1 MTYVAASGTARIQHA
16 DTGEVFEIDADELDF
31 EAIGADE
38 RNMGPEIHHQAELEH
53 PELGTLTW
61 GLWEYPVGIENM
73 TETEIGRHTILED
86 IDYGLRHEPDEDEPP
101 EDDEPD
107 LPALLSRLPAQ
118 IDALDH
124 ILSQFTD
131 LQPRIGHN
139 QPPEEHRFTLTDLEI
154 GEIRAS
160 LDELRA
166 QAASPK
172 AITTAD
178 PTTIQLAKTR
188 LSKLS
193 STLEK
198 WGKMSTGALALGV
211 LGGLGKGAGEHVW
224 QQTPMLHHL
233 VDAIQHTLTVWIHA
247 LMALF

>member
-31 EAIGADE
+31 DSIGADE

-73 TETEIGRHTILED
+73 TETEIGPHTLLED
-86 IDYGLRHEPDEDEPP
+86 IDYGLRHEPD
-101 EDDEPD
+101 DDEPD
-107 LPALLSRLPAQ
+107 LPFLLSRLPAQ
-118 IDALDH
+118 INTLDH
-124 ILSQFTD
+124 ILAQFAD

-139 QPPEEHRFTLTDLEI
+139 QPPEEYQLALTDLEI
-154 GEIRAS
+154 GEIRKS
-160 LDELRA
+160 LNDLRA
-166 QAASPK
+166 QAARPE
-172 AITTAD
+172 AITNAD
-178 PTTIQLAKTR
+178 PETIQLAQTR

-193 STLEK
+193 STLAT
-198 WGKMSTGALALGV
+198 WGKMATGALALGII
-211 LGGLGKGAGEHVW
+211 GGVGKGAGDQIW

-233 VDAIQHTLTVWIHA
+233 VDAIQQTLAVWVHA
-247 LMALF
+247 LMALL